1 MNISTVNELIQSLE
15 SAGELSIKE
24 QKYLELAK
32 AYQQLAAENAR
43 YSMSAGHADQRM
55 AESRAVRSA
64 LGFKPDA
71 DDVSPSDLVEAI
83 NQIMAELC
91 VIRTA
96 HPQPLGPAMDAAID
110 AFNAEEMP
118 ETGMLNSYFIL
129 RESIR
134 IKTPATDRIVAG
146 IKASAIPEGFKLVPE
161 QMYLSDE
168 DIQAIC
174 MQCGNGDKKGYGDYE
189 DGILWVGELSN
200 DGEMKYGLNIANA
213 NYPEEGSITV
223 FEFDEPLREGA
234 K

>member
-1 MNISTVNELIQSLE
+1 MNI
-15 SAGELSIKE
+15 KE
-24 QKYLELAK
+24 IGNVFHCDCGFSWHRGKNGNHNCADGLREK
-32 AYQQLAAENAR
+32 VRQLAAEN
-43 YSMSAGHADQRM
+43 M
-55 AESRAVRSA
+55 ALKNAITDHSHSVHFCEVCGKDDPCST
-64 LGFKPDA
+64 
-71 DDVSPSDLVEAI
+71 DDVCYALKNI
-83 NQIMAELC
+83 
-91 VIRTA
+91 
-96 HPQPLGPAMDAAID
+96 
-110 AFNAEEMP
+110 
-118 ETGMLNSYFIL
+118 
-129 RESIR
+129 
-134 IKTPATDRIVAG
+134 PATDRIVAG

-234 K
+234 DK

>member
-1 MNISTVNELIQSLE
+1 MTITLQAVNELIQSLE

-24 QKYLELAK
+24 RKYLELAK
-32 AYQQLAAENAR
+32 AYLDVTAENVALK
-43 YSMSAGHADQRM
+43 AGIGEAYDEMEQLDDGYF
-55 AESRAVRSA
+55 ST
-64 LGFKPDA
+64 DA
-71 DDVSPSDLVEAI
+71 DGEPMDTLITLVDA
-83 NQIMAELC
+83 Q
-91 VIRTA
+91 
-96 HPQPLGPAMDAAID
+96 AAIQRLAID
-110 AFNAEEMP
+110 IE
-118 ETGMLNSYFIL
+118 
-129 RESIR
+129 
-134 IKTPATDRIVAG
+134 TPATDRIVDG

>member
-1 MNISTVNELIQSLE
+1 MNNELTAALLTIE
-15 SAGELSIKE
+15 KCRELSGCPAGVDLQDWVK
-24 QKYLELAK
+24 
-32 AYQQLAAENAR
+32 QLAAEN
-43 YSMSAGHADQRM
+43 
-55 AESRAVRSA
+55 
-64 LGFKPDA
+64 L
-71 DDVSPSDLVEAI
+71 
-83 NQIMAELC
+83 
-91 VIRTA
+91 
-96 HPQPLGPAMDAAID
+96 AAKKIIS
-110 AFNAEEMP
+110 ECRE
-118 ETGMLNSYFIL
+118 YFIAGVMN
-129 RESIR
+129 RIR
-134 IKTPATDRIVAG
+134 PTNEGYLHMICDTFAYETPATDSIVAG

-234 K
+234 DK

>member
-1 MNISTVNELIQSLE
+1 MNIDTVNEIIQSLE

-24 QKYLELAK
+24 RKYLDLAK
-32 AYQQLAAENAR
+32 AYADKEAESVAQALTFEKCRELSGCPAGVDLQDWVKQLAAENVGLKATSDDR
-43 YSMSAGHADQRM
+43 RM
-55 AESRAVRSA
+55 FIMNGVQLGYIKVPTVETDPA
-64 LGFKPDA
+64 LETIRIA
-71 DDVSPSDLVEAI
+71 VSPQE
-83 NQIMAELC
+83 
-91 VIRTA
+91 
-96 HPQPLGPAMDAAID
+96 P
-110 AFNAEEMP
+110 
-118 ETGMLNSYFIL
+118 
-129 RESIR
+129 
-134 IKTPATDRIVAG
+134 TPATDRIVAG

-200 DGEMKYGLNIANA
+200 DGEVKYGLNIANA

-234 K
+234 DKC

>member
-1 MNISTVNELIQSLE
+1 MTITLQAVNELIQSLE

-24 QKYLELAK
+24 RKYLELAK
-32 AYQQLAAENAR
+32 AYQQLAAENVGLKA
-43 YSMSAGHADQRM
+43 
-55 AESRAVRSA
+55 
-64 LGFKPDA
+64 
-71 DDVSPSDLVEAI
+71 
-83 NQIMAELC
+83 
-91 VIRTA
+91 
-96 HPQPLGPAMDAAID
+96 AAILLAD
-110 AFNAEEMP
+110 EA
-118 ETGMLNSYFIL
+118 TQSYRRWNLIQQPDGDIVDMQTIHEL
-129 RESIR
+129 LCACHE
-134 IKTPATDRIVAG
+134 TPATDRIVAG

-200 DGEMKYGLNIANA
+200 DGEVKYGLNIANA

>member
-1 MNISTVNELIQSLE
+1 MNIETVNELIQSLE

-24 QKYLELAK
+24 RKYLDLAK
-32 AYQQLAAENAR
+32 AYQQLAAENVALK
-43 YSMSAGHADQRM
+43 SAITDHSHSVHFCEVCGKDDPC
-55 AESRAVRSA
+55 ST
-64 LGFKPDA
+64 
-71 DDVSPSDLVEAI
+71 DDVCYA
-83 NQIMAELC
+83 
-91 VIRTA
+91 
-96 HPQPLGPAMDAAID
+96 
-110 AFNAEEMP
+110 
-118 ETGMLNSYFIL
+118 LN
-129 RESIR
+129 E
-134 IKTPATDRIVAG
+134 TPATDRIVAG

-200 DGEMKYGLNIANA
+200 DGEMKYSLNIANA

-223 FEFDEPLREGA
+223 FEFDEPLREGGD

>member
-15 SAGELSIKE
+15 SAGELSIRETKVMA
-24 QKYLELAK
+24 LAK
-32 AYQQLAAENAR
+32 AYLDVAAENVGLKA
-43 YSMSAGHADQRM
+43 SILPLKMINDVTDSW
-55 AESRAVRSA
+55 
-64 LGFKPDA
+64 
-71 DDVSPSDLVEAI
+71 DDVSL
-83 NQIMAELC
+83 
-91 VIRTA
+91 
-96 HPQPLGPAMDAAID
+96 
-110 AFNAEEMP
+110 AEEVGFNRAISAIMKNIP
-118 ETGMLNSYFIL
+118 E
-129 RESIR
+129 
-134 IKTPATDRIVAG
+134 TPATDRIVAG

-234 K
+234 DK

>member
-1 MNISTVNELIQSLE
+1 MTITLQAVNELIQSLE

-24 QKYLELAK
+24 RKYLELAK
-32 AYQQLAAENAR
+32 AYQQLAAENVALAAENKMAVDAVTVF
-43 YSMSAGHADQRM
+43 SNVTHDITDIICDELGHDRV
-55 AESRAVRSA
+55 AEIVAA
-64 LGFKPDA
+64 YNDLG
-71 DDVSPSDLVEAI
+71 
-83 NQIMAELC
+83 NM
-91 VIRTA
+91 
-96 HPQPLGPAMDAAID
+96 
-110 AFNAEEMP
+110 
-118 ETGMLNSYFIL
+118 
-129 RESIR
+129 
-134 IKTPATDRIVAG
+134 PATDRIVAG
-146 IKASAIPEGFKLVPE
+146 IKARVIPEGFKLVPE

-234 K
+234 DK